1 MPTTTPKKT
10 ARPSSMVALW
20 QTLRTRHHC
29 GRGLLVLILTLLS
42 LSLLAGANLTPESR
56 VYVAGQVAD
65 SDVIADRDIL
75 VEDVQA
81 SKARQRQVLML
92 QPSVYDLSMQPYEMF
107 QNRILG
113 ILHHLNVMA
122 DHKGLQSVKPV
133 PEEAAPAAPEPAG
146 TAPTVGQAGE
156 VPVTPA
162 PTAPAAQRPLPRSD
176 EDLPDLPRGE
186 ASVRRLME
194 ELTPRVAEEVL
205 PQLALPEVQ
214 QYLLKTLMPLIRD
227 RLAEGLV
234 GDIRSARAGRAG
246 VVIRNLDNGS
256 ELLRPEVTTLPD
268 VQSFLAEISSLLRQ
282 EDSLNAHSRRAINI
296 LLSATVP
303 ASLTLNRETTQR
315 RGEAVVANVEPV
327 FYQIQKGELVVRK
340 GDRVSREQQLKL
352 QTLYKSAAD
361 PVRWGVVLGA
371 FLFSLIL
378 SIGFFVAPSGKPG
391 TPLRC
396 KDMLLI
402 SLVLFLFSV
411 GAKGAFCLATRF
423 DSLTLMANYAVAFPI
438 AGGVGLVAMVFAARR
453 YCTMS
458 LLLCFFAMLM
468 FQADYTFFLYHFLG
482 GMLATWLVTN
492 AQTRQDVVWSIIPL
506 TVGQALI
513 WLGMALLAQISPNE
527 FPVQLGAVAIN
538 SLLSLILLF
547 AVSPVLEL
555 AFGYSTRFRLMEL
568 MSLEHPLMQ
577 ELMVTIPGTYHHS
590 LVVANMVEAGAK
602 AIGANSLLCKV
613 AALYHDAGKLSYPE
627 YFIENQFG
635 GPNKHDKLA
644 PSMSALII
652 TSHVKKG
659 TELAERY
666 KLGQEIIDIIRQ
678 HHGTRVIRYF
688 YQKAINMGERPRES
702 DFSYP
707 GPRPQTK
714 EAAILML
721 ADSVEASSRTLTD
734 PTPARIRTHIDTI
747 IKGIFSEGQL
757 DESELT
763 FKDLHYLSENFQ
775 RILTGIFHQRIAYP
789 PAKNEGKQEGKALEA
804 KNADARPAENKAEAK
819 GHESVPTVKEAEEKT
834 ENSHSGH
841 HHGRVHD
848 AAAVEAAEKLEAE
861 QLARTEQAGRE

>member
-1 MPTTTPKKT
+1 
-10 ARPSSMVALW
+10 
-20 QTLRTRHHC
+20 
-29 GRGLLVLILTLLS
+29 
-42 LSLLAGANLTPESR
+42 
-56 VYVAGQVAD
+56 
-65 SDVIADRDIL
+65 
-75 VEDVQA
+75 
-81 SKARQRQVLML
+81 
-92 QPSVYDLSMQPYEMF
+92 
-107 QNRILG
+107 
-113 ILHHLNVMA
+113 
-122 DHKGLQSVKPV
+122 
-133 PEEAAPAAPEPAG
+133 
-146 TAPTVGQAGE
+146 
-156 VPVTPA
+156 
-162 PTAPAAQRPLPRSD
+162 
-176 EDLPDLPRGE
+176 
-186 ASVRRLME
+186 
-194 ELTPRVAEEVL
+194 
-205 PQLALPEVQ
+205 
-214 QYLLKTLMPLIRD
+214 
-227 RLAEGLV
+227 
-234 GDIRSARAGRAG
+234 
-246 VVIRNLDNGS
+246 
-256 ELLRPEVTTLPD
+256 
-268 VQSFLAEISSLLRQ
+268 
-282 EDSLNAHSRRAINI
+282 
-296 LLSATVP
+296 
-303 ASLTLNRETTQR
+303 
-315 RGEAVVANVEPV
+315 
-327 FYQIQKGELVVRK
+327 
-340 GDRVSREQQLKL
+340 
-352 QTLYKSAAD
+352 
-361 PVRWGVVLGA
+361 
-371 FLFSLIL
+371 
-378 SIGFFVAPSGKPG
+378 
-391 TPLRC
+391 
-396 KDMLLI
+396 
-402 SLVLFLFSV
+402 
-411 GAKGAFCLATRF
+411 
-423 DSLTLMANYAVAFPI
+423 
-438 AGGVGLVAMVFAARR
+438 
-453 YCTMS
+453 MS

-527 FPVQLGAVAIN
+527 FPMQLGAVAIN

-613 AALYHDAGKLSYPE
+613 AALYHDAGKLTYPE

-644 PSMSALII
+644 PSMSELII

-688 YQKAINMGERPRES
+688 YQKAINLGERPRES

-789 PAKNEGKQEGKALEA
+789 PAKSEGKQEGKAPEV
-804 KNADARPAENKAEAK
+804 KNGDARPAESKAEAK
-819 GHESVPTVKEAEEKT
+819 GHENAPAAKEAEEKS

-848 AAAVEAAEKLEAE
+848 AAAIEAAEKLEAE
-861 QLARTEQAGRE
+861 QLARIEQAGRE

>member
-1 MPTTTPKKT
+1 MRVLKFGGTSVANAERFLRVADILESN
-10 ARPSSMVALW
+10 AR
-20 QTLRTRHHC
+20 Q
-29 GRGLLVLILTLLS
+29 
-42 LSLLAGANLTPESR
+42 
-56 VYVAGQVAD
+56 GQVATVLSAPAKITNHLVAMIEKTIGGQD
-65 SDVIADRDIL
+65 ALPNIADAERIFAELLQGLADAQPAFPLAQLKAFVEQEFAQIKHVLHGISLLGQCPDSVNAALICRGEKLSIAIMAGLLEARGHKVSVINPVEKLLAVGHYLESTVDIA
-75 VEDVQA
+75 ESTRRIAA
-81 SKARQRQVLML
+81 SQI
-92 QPSVYDLSMQPYEMF
+92 P
-107 QNRILG
+107 
-113 ILHHLNVMA
+113 A
-122 DHKGLQSVKPV
+122 DHMILM
-133 PEEAAPAAPEPAG
+133 AG
-146 TAPTVGQAGE
+146 FTAGNE
-156 VPVTPA
+156 
-162 PTAPAAQRPLPRSD
+162 
-176 EDLPDLPRGE
+176 
-186 ASVRRLME
+186 
-194 ELTPRVAEEVL
+194 
-205 PQLALPEVQ
+205 
-214 QYLLKTLMPLIRD
+214 
-227 RLAEGLV
+227 
-234 GDIRSARAGRAG
+234 
-246 VVIRNLDNGS
+246 
-256 ELLRPEVTTLPD
+256 
-268 VQSFLAEISSLLRQ
+268 
-282 EDSLNAHSRRAINI
+282 
-296 LLSATVP
+296 
-303 ASLTLNRETTQR
+303 
-315 RGEAVVANVEPV
+315 
-327 FYQIQKGELVVRK
+327 KGELVVRK

-527 FPVQLGAVAIN
+527 FPMQLGAVAIN

-613 AALYHDAGKLSYPE
+613 AALYHDAGKLTYPE

-688 YQKAINMGERPRES
+688 YQKAINLGERPRES

-789 PAKNEGKQEGKALEA
+789 PAKSEGKQEGKAPEA
-804 KNADARPAENKAEAK
+804 KNGDVRPAENKAEAK
-819 GHESVPTVKEAEEKT
+819 GHENAPAAKEAEEKSET
-834 ENSHSGH
+834 SHSGH

-848 AAAVEAAEKLEAE
+848 AAAIEAAEKLEAE
-861 QLARTEQAGRE
+861 QLARIEQAGRE